1 MMMSTRTLVATTL
14 GLVAVISALL
24 HGQDRA
30 RYRDYHLGA
39 SLASVSALT
48 GVAATDAKAIHD
60 RPAVRQELQWRR
72 PYVLSTVAAPIDA
85 AKQILF
91 SFYDDQLTQIVVDYD
106 PEQTAGM
113 TDADLAEAIS
123 TLYGPASKPGAKATR
138 ALPSRIEAESGTVVA
153 RWGDADVAVTLL
165 RASYASGLR
174 LIVTSPRLDAL
185 AQAAE
190 VKAQRQDLVEGPR
203 READRQKKEAADAQ
217 ARLEQARLVN
227 KAAFRP

>member
-1 MMMSTRTLVATTL
+1 MLNDISPSKLAGAWCTSILMSPRTLVATAL
-14 GLVAVISALL
+14 LVAVISALL
-24 HGQDRA
+24 QGQDRA

-48 GVAATDAKAIHD
+48 GVAATGTRAIHD

-72 PYVLSTVAAPIDA
+72 PYVVSTPAPQIDS

-123 TLYGPASKPGAKATR
+123 TQYGPV
-138 ALPSRIEAESGTVVA
+138 SR
-153 RWGDADVAVTLL
+153 
-165 RASYASGLR
+165 
-174 LIVTSPRLDAL
+174 P
-185 AQAAE
+185 
-190 VKAQRQDLVEGPR
+190 
-203 READRQKKEAADAQ
+203 
-217 ARLEQARLVN
+217 
-227 KAAFRP
+227 